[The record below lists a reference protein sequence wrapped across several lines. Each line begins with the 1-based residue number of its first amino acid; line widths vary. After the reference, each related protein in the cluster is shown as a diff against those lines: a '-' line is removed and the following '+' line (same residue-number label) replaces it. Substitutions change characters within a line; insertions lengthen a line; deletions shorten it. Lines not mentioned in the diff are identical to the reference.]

1 MAYTG
6 LPGIVTTEVDNSQ
19 VNVVDNSTVVAT
31 VGLARKGIVNTK
43 VLVKS
48 EQELI
53 SIFGAPLV
61 SGGVPGSQ
69 VIDYGI
75 YAAREALKETSNVYF
90 VRATN
95 GTEVYAG
102 VGLSGTSAQA
112 ASAVSLA
119 VTATATSGIVGTYPE
134 GYSPEDIGDFSPI
147 TRPLAHPF
155 EVYANAPGA
164 WGNNIA
170 ISVITPAMDVGGT
183 SGLVDWKYRYD
194 DPTNVSASN
203 AKWKS
208 IFKVN
213 VYVKNPSDLFV
224 NIWSS
229 ISASP
234 VETFYVSHDYSVLDN
249 SGNSLFADELINGK
263 SNYIY
268 VRSNGVLP
276 AYTSSYLALAGGAE
290 GTFGTASQ
298 SSYQAAWRFYGN
310 KSSELIDI
318 FNVTPYNGI
327 ASENVVDTT
336 LASVVD
342 SVISKRMDVFAVA
355 PVGKLT
361 SVTKAN
367 ILADD
372 FAGVGS
378 GSVSNPSY
386 WGKYVGWQQ
395 ILDPYNSVRVW
406 LPNSIFAASV
416 ITRTDRVANRWDAP
430 AGQDFGG
437 VPAAKQNIKLDE
449 IDLGD
454 LYERYNINCVKR
466 IAGVQYIWGQKTAQ
480 LKNTARDRI
489 NVRRMLLYVERNV
502 ENILAAFLFKGNSA
516 KTRERVTSLIN
527 NFMSAVKTGE
537 GVQSFRAVVDDSNNT
552 PTSIAQ
558 NILNVDLYIQPTY
571 AIEYINLKVI
581 ITADTV
587 TVSE

>member
-6 LPGIVTTEVDNSQ
+6 LPGINTTEVDNSQ

-31 VGLARKGIVNTK
+31 VGLARKGIVNSK
-43 VLVKS
+43 VLVKG

-53 SIFGAPLV
+53 SLFGAPLV
-61 SGGVPGSQ
+61 SGGVPGTQ
-69 VIDYGI
+69 IIDYGI
-75 YAAREALKETSNVYF
+75 YAARESLKETSNVYF

-95 GTEVYAG
+95 GTEVYSG
-102 VGLSGTSAQA
+102 VGLSGTSAQP
-112 ASAVSLA
+112 ASATSLA
-119 VTATATSGIVGTYPE
+119 KTATATSAISGYAE
-134 GYSPEDIGDFSPI
+134 GYSADDIGDFAPEPVA
-147 TRPLAHPF
+147 PLEIH
-155 EVYANAPGA
+155 ANAPGI

-170 ISVITPAMDVGGT
+170 ISVITSHIDTLST

-194 DPTNVSASN
+194 DPANISAAN
-203 AKWKS
+203 AKWRS
-208 IFKVN
+208 IFKLN
-213 VYVKNPSDLFV
+213 VYVKNSADDFQK
-224 NIWSS
+224 IWSS

-234 VETFYVSHDYSVLDN
+234 AETFYVSHDFAILDN
-249 SGNSLFADELINGK
+249 SGNTLFVDEVINGK
-263 SNYIY
+263 SSYIY

-276 AYTSSYLALAGGAE
+276 SYTSTYLPLLGGVD
-290 GTFGTASQ
+290 GTFNTPSTGSIN
-298 SSYQAAWRFYGN
+298 AAWSFYGN
-310 KSSELIDI
+310 KSSETIDI
-318 FNVTPYNGI
+318 FNVTPYNGV
-327 ASENVVDTT
+327 ASGNVVDVN
-336 LASVVD
+336 LASTVD
-342 SVISKRMDVFAVA
+342 SVVSKRMDVFAVA
-355 PVGKLT
+355 NVGSLT
-361 SVTKAN
+361 ATTKAQ
-367 ILADD
+367 IVAADS
-372 FAGVGS
+372 AGVGS

-416 ITRTDRVANRWDAP
+416 IARTDRVANRWDAP

-437 VPAAKQNIKLDE
+437 VPAAKQNIKLDD
-449 IDLGD
+449 IDLGN

-466 IAGVQYIWGQKTAQ
+466 IAGIQYIWGQKTAQ

-537 GVQSFRAVVDDSNNT
+537 GVQSFKAVVDDTNNT

-581 ITADTV
+581 ITADSV

>member
-6 LPGIVTTEVDNSQ
+6 LPGINTTEVDNSQ
-19 VNVVDNSTVVAT
+19 VNVIDNSTVVAT

-53 SIFGAPLV
+53 QTFGAPLV
-61 SGGVPGSQ
+61 SGGIPGSQ

-75 YAAREALKETSNVYF
+75 YAARETLKETSNVYF
-90 VRATN
+90 IRATN

-102 VGLSGTSAQA
+102 VGLSGTSAQS

-119 VTATATSGIVGTYPE
+119 VTASATSAIIGTYPE
-134 GYSPEDIGDFSPI
+134 GYSPDDIGDFSSV
-147 TRPLAHPF
+147 TYPF
-155 EVYANAPGA
+155 EVHANAPGV
-164 WGNNIA
+164 WGNDIA
-170 ISVITPAMDVGGT
+170 VSVITPAMDVGAT

-194 DPTNVSASN
+194 DPANVSASN

-213 VYVKNPSDLFV
+213 VYVKNSTDTFA

-234 VETFYVSHDYSVLDN
+234 AETYYVSHNYAILDN

-276 AYTSSYLALAGGAE
+276 AYTTTYLALAGGVD
-290 GTFGTASQ
+290 GTFGTQAS

-310 KSSELIDI
+310 KSSETLDI
-318 FNVTPYNGI
+318 FNVTPYNGV
-327 ASENVVDTT
+327 ASSNYVDTS
-336 LASVVD
+336 LASTVD

-361 SVTKAN
+361 SVTKAT

-406 LPNSIFAASV
+406 LPNSIFAAAV
-416 ITRTDRVANRWDAP
+416 IARTDRVANRWDAP

-480 LKNTARDRI
+480 LKHTARDRI

-502 ENILAAFLFKGNSA
+502 ENILAAFLFKGNSS

-537 GVQSFRAVVDDSNNT
+537 GVQSFKAVVDDTNNT

-581 ITADTV
+581 ITADSV